1 MQPQSLI
8 ERDKQARLVQ
18 RLKLR
23 EPLALEELYDIY
35 GVLCYAVIQRVV
47 RNQCITEDLV
57 QETFLR
63 VWKYAGS
70 FDAQREVVG
79 PWLMKVARNC
89 ALDYVR
95 SSRERDDQGDDGLD
109 QTPHPNPLGSVEKS
123 VSRSLWLQALVD
135 ASRTLSIQQR
145 AVIDLAYFGGYS
157 QTEIAARLGRP
168 LGTVKSWSRSALQAM
183 RVNLQNKSSWST
195 VRKPALLNAE

>member
-1 MQPQSLI
+1 MQPNSAI

-35 GVLCYAVIQRVV
+35 GVLCYALIQRVV
-47 RNQCITEDLV
+47 RNQSVAEDLV

-63 VWKYAGS
+63 VWKHAGS
-70 FDAQREVVG
+70 FDSQREVVG

-89 ALDYVR
+89 ALDHVR
-95 SSRERDDQGDDGLD
+95 SSRERENQGDDGLD
-109 QTPHPNPLGSVEKS
+109 QTWHPNPLGSVEKS

-145 AVIDLAYFGGYS
+145 AVIDLAYYGGYS
-157 QTEIAARLGRP
+157 QTEIAAKLGRP

-195 VRKPALLNAE
+195 VRRPALLYAE